1 MTPTP
6 RDMLNY
12 VLDNNRESDFLT
24 SIQLH
29 KKGYSIGEIADKRFK
44 EKDGVYKFISKD
56 YKINVEIDDDNIT
69 TAIHNGL
76 YITPFISR
84 KDEEYQVHF
93 LVHMYPESMKPQFEE
108 QIAKEVIEY
117 MILKTIVALR
127 LDSEAKIDAYLK

>member
-6 RDMLNY
+6 KDMLNY
-12 VLDNNRESDFLT
+12 VLENKKESDFLT

-29 KKGYSIGEIADKRFK
+29 KSGYSIGEIADKRFK
-44 EKDGVYKFISKD
+44 EKDGVYKFISND
-56 YKINVEIDDDNIT
+56 YKINVEIDDENII

-93 LVHMYPESMKPQFEE
+93 LVHIYPESMKSQFEE
-108 QIAKEVIEY
+108 EIARDVIEY

-127 LDSEAKIDAYLK
+127 LDSKSKIDAYLR